1 MIKSPLN
8 YTGNKF
14 KLLNQIIPVFPK
26 VQKFADVFCGGLNVG
41 INADADVV
49 FANDRMKPLIEM
61 YEYFQLHSI
70 DEILS
75 EISNIITF
83 YSLSKTNHDG
93 FFKLRND
100 YNVEK
105 DPLKL
110 FVLSCYSFNN
120 IIRFNNS
127 FEYNSSFGKNR
138 SSFNKEIEENLLKF
152 VNILKNK
159 NVIFSS
165 KDFKNFDYENAD
177 LVYCDPP
184 YLISNAM
191 YNDGKRCFGDWSK
204 QDDADLLQ
212 ILDVVHQNGK
222 MFALSNVIE
231 HKGLVNEELL
241 EWSKKYNTIVL
252 NKTYSNC
259 SYNLKTKA
267 EKTQEVLI
275 TNFKRNDLI
284 EDW

>member
-26 VQKFADVFCGGLNVG
+26 VQKFADVFCGSLNVG
-41 INADADVV
+41 INVDADVV
-49 FANDRMKPLIEM
+49 VANDKNKSIIEI
-61 YEYFQLHSI
+61 YEYFRNHDI
-70 DEILS
+70 DGTLNEIKR
-75 EISNIITF
+75 IINF
-83 YSLSKTNHDG
+83 YNLSKTNQDG
-93 FFKLRND
+93 FLKLRND
-100 YNVEK
+100 YNAEK
-105 DPLKL
+105 GSLKL

-120 IIRFNNS
+120 IIRFNDISDFNT
-127 FEYNSSFGKNR
+127 SFGNR
-138 SSFNKEIEENLLKF
+138 SFNNKIEENLLKF

-159 NVIFSS
+159 NIIFSS
-165 KDFKNFDYENAD
+165 KDFKDFDYENAD
-177 LVYCDPP
+177 LIYCDPP
-184 YLISNAM
+184 YLISEAV
-191 YNDGKRCFGDWSK
+191 YNERGGWSK

-212 ILDVVHQNGK
+212 ILDAVHQNGK

-252 NKTYSNC
+252 NKTYNNC
-259 SYNLKTKA
+259 SYNLKTKS
-267 EKTQEVLI
+267 EKTIEVLI

>member
-1 MIKSPLN
+1 M
-8 YTGNKF
+8 F
-14 KLLNQIIPVFPK
+14 F
-26 VQKFADVFCGGLNVG
+26 
-41 INADADVV
+41 

-75 EISNIITF
+75 EISGIITF
-83 YSLSKTNHDG
+83 YNLSKTNQDG

-100 YNVEK
+100 YNAEK

-110 FVLSCYSFNN
+110 FVLTCYSFNN

-127 FEYNSSFGKNR
+127 YEYNSSFGKDKG
-138 SSFNKEIEENLLKF
+138 SFNKSIETNLIEF
-152 VNILKNK
+152 VDRLHSKTI
-159 NVIFSS
+159 VFSS
-165 KDFKNFDYENAD
+165 RDFREFDYSSVD
-177 LVYCDPP
+177 LIYCDPP

-212 ILDVVHQNGK
+212 ILDAVHQNDK

-231 HKGLVNEELL
+231 HKGMINEKLL

-259 SYNLKTKA
+259 SYNLKAKN
-267 EKTQEVLI
+267 EKTIEVLI

>member
-49 FANDRMKPLIEM
+49 FANDRNKSIIEI
-61 YEYFQLHSI
+61 YEYFRNNNI
-70 DEILS
+70 DDILNEIKRV
-75 EISNIITF
+75 INF
-83 YSLSKTNHDG
+83 YNLSKTNQEG
-93 FFKLRND
+93 FLNLRND
-100 YNVEK
+100 YNDNK
-105 DPLKL
+105 NPLKL
-110 FVLSCYSFNN
+110 YMLSCYSFNN
-120 IIRFNNS
+120 IIRFNDKSYFNT
-127 FEYNSSFGKNR
+127 SFGKNK
-138 SSFNKEIEENLLKF
+138 SSFNKQIEENLLKF
-152 VNILKNK
+152 VNVLKNK

-165 KDFKNFDYENAD
+165 KDFKDFDYENAD
-177 LVYCDPP
+177 LIYCDPP
-184 YLISNAM
+184 YLISDAV
-191 YNDGKRCFGDWSK
+191 YNENGGGWSK

-212 ILDVVHQNGK
+212 ILDAVHQNGK

-231 HKGLVNEELL
+231 HKGLANEELL

-252 NKTYSNC
+252 NKTYNNC
-259 SYNLKTKA
+259 SYNLKTKS
-267 EKTQEVLI
+267 EKTIEVLI
-275 TNFKRNDLI
+275 TNFERNDLI

>member
-14 KLLNQIIPVFPK
+14 KLLNQIIPIFPK

-49 FANDRMKPLIEM
+49 FANDRNKSIIEI
-61 YEYFQLHSI
+61 YEYFRNNNI
-70 DEILS
+70 DEILN
-75 EISNIITF
+75 EIKRIINF
-83 YSLSKTNHDG
+83 YNLSKTNQEG
-93 FFKLRND
+93 FLNLRND
-100 YNVEK
+100 YNNNK
-105 DPLKL
+105 NPLKL
-110 FVLSCYSFNN
+110 YMLSCYSFNN
-120 IIRFNNS
+120 IIRFNDKLYFNT
-127 FEYNSSFGKNR
+127 SFGKNK
-138 SSFNKEIEENLLKF
+138 SSFNTQIEENLLKF
-152 VNILKNK
+152 VNVLKNK

-165 KDFKNFDYENAD
+165 KDFKDFDYENAD
-177 LVYCDPP
+177 LIYCDPP
-184 YLISNAM
+184 YLISDAV
-191 YNDGKRCFGDWSK
+191 YNEKGGWSK

-212 ILDVVHQNGK
+212 ILDAVHQNGK

-259 SYNLKTKA
+259 SYNLKTKS
-267 EKTQEVLI
+267 EKTVEVLI

>member
-41 INADADVV
+41 INADADII
-49 FANDRMKPLIEM
+49 FANDRMIPLIEM

-75 EISNIITF
+75 EIESVVSF
-83 YSLSKTNHDG
+83 YSLSKTNQDG

-100 YNVEK
+100 YNANK

-127 FEYNSSFGKNR
+127 FEFNSSFGKDKG
-138 SSFNKEIEENLLKF
+138 SFNKNIKTNLIEF
-152 VNILKNK
+152 VDRLQSKTI
-159 NVIFSS
+159 VFSS
-165 KDFKNFDYENAD
+165 RDFRELDYSSVD

-204 QDDADLLQ
+204 QDDQTLLQ
-212 ILDVVHQNGK
+212 ILDTVHQNGK

-231 HKGLVNEELL
+231 HKGLVNEELKQ
-241 EWSKKYNTIVL
+241 WSKNYNTIVL

-259 SYNLKTKA
+259 SYNLKTKN
-267 EKTQEVLI
+267 EKTVEVLI
-275 TNFKRNDLI
+275 TNFERNDLI
-284 EDW
+284 ADW

>member
-26 VQKFADVFCGGLNVG
+26 VQKFADVFCGSLNVG
-41 INADADVV
+41 INVDADVV
-49 FANDRMKPLIEM
+49 VANDKNKSIIEI
-61 YEYFQLHSI
+61 YEYFRNHDI
-70 DEILS
+70 DGTLNEIKR
-75 EISNIITF
+75 IINF
-83 YSLSKTNHDG
+83 YNLSKTNQDG
-93 FFKLRND
+93 FLKLRND
-100 YNVEK
+100 YNAEK
-105 DPLKL
+105 GSLKL

-120 IIRFNNS
+120 IIRFNDISDFNT
-127 FEYNSSFGKNR
+127 SFGNR
-138 SSFNKEIEENLLKF
+138 SFNNKIEENLLKF

-159 NVIFSS
+159 NIIFSS
-165 KDFKNFDYENAD
+165 KDFKDFDYENAD
-177 LVYCDPP
+177 LIYCDPP
-184 YLISNAM
+184 YLISDAV
-191 YNDGKRCFGDWSK
+191 YNERGGWSK

-212 ILDVVHQNGK
+212 ILDTVHQNGK

-231 HKGLVNEELL
+231 HKGLVNEELR

-252 NKTYSNC
+252 NKTYNNC
-259 SYNLKTKA
+259 SYNLKTKT
-267 EKTQEVLI
+267 EKTMEVLI

>member
-41 INADADVV
+41 INVDADVV

-75 EISNIITF
+75 DIYIIITV
-83 YSLSKTNHDG
+83 YNLSKTNKDG
-93 FFKLRND
+93 FIKLRND

-127 FEYNSSFGKNR
+127 YEYNSSFGKDKG
-138 SSFNKEIEENLLKF
+138 SFNKSIETNLIEF
-152 VNILKNK
+152 VDRLQSKTI
-159 NVIFSS
+159 VFSS
-165 KDFKNFDYENAD
+165 RDFRELDYSSVD

-212 ILDVVHQNGK
+212 ILDAVHQNGK

-231 HKGLVNEELL
+231 HKGLVNEELKQ
-241 EWSKKYNTIVL
+241 WSKKYNTIVL
-252 NKTYSNC
+252 NKTYNNC
-259 SYNLKTKA
+259 SYNLKTKT
-267 EKTQEVLI
+267 EKTIEVLI
-275 TNFKRNDLI
+275 TNFERNDLI

>member
-41 INADADVV
+41 INVDADVV
-49 FANDRMKPLIEM
+49 FANDRMSPLIEM

-75 EISNIITF
+75 EISSIITF
-83 YSLSKTNHDG
+83 YNLSKTNQDG

-100 YNVEK
+100 YNAKK

-110 FVLSCYSFNN
+110 FVLTCYSFNH

-127 FEYNSSFGKNR
+127 YEYNSSFGKDIGT
-138 SSFNKEIEENLLKF
+138 FNKSIETNLIEF
-152 VNILKNK
+152 VDRLHSKTI
-159 NVIFSS
+159 VFSS
-165 KDFKNFDYENAD
+165 RDFRELDYSSVD

-212 ILDVVHQNGK
+212 ILDAVHQNGK

-231 HKGLVNEELL
+231 HKGLVNEELR

-259 SYNLKTKA
+259 SYNLKTRT
-267 EKTQEVLI
+267 EKTIEVLI

>member
-41 INADADVV
+41 INADADII
-49 FANDRMKPLIEM
+49 FANDRMIPLIEM

-75 EISNIITF
+75 EIESVVSF
-83 YSLSKTNHDG
+83 YSLSKTNQDG

-100 YNVEK
+100 YNANK

-127 FEYNSSFGKNR
+127 FEFNSSFGKDKG
-138 SSFNKEIEENLLKF
+138 SFNKNIKTNLIEF
-152 VNILKNK
+152 VDRLQSKTI
-159 NVIFSS
+159 VFSS
-165 KDFKNFDYENAD
+165 RDFRELDYSSVD

-204 QDDADLLQ
+204 QDDQTLLQ
-212 ILDVVHQNGK
+212 ILDTVHQNGK

-231 HKGLVNEELL
+231 HKGLVNEELKQ
-241 EWSKKYNTIVL
+241 WSKNYNTIVL
-252 NKTYSNC
+252 NKTYSIC
-259 SYNLKTKA
+259 SYNLKTKN
-267 EKTQEVLI
+267 EKTVEVLI
-275 TNFKRNDLI
+275 TNFERNDLI
-284 EDW
+284 ADW